1 MQCTEEFGGFH
12 AAGSESPFDR
22 LLEADTA
29 INCAMLRSLANCS
42 RFAVVQVLAPD
53 FHASAS
59 GTMWSMST
67 SASSY
72 THLASYTLY
81 HLPAVG
87 SQLLSTVTPVP
98 SRLSTSSRVSQVPD
112 TVCQCGNLSRLYPL
126 VEPSVLTV
134 RLANW
139 VAAVLADGGVGGYAC
154 AACPGVRAQ
163 AVVSATTEVAHAVI
177 RRISQASESWA
188 GRVP

>member
-1 MQCTEEFGGFH
+1 MQCTDAFGGFQ
-12 AAGSESPFDR
+12 AAGSESPLDR
-22 LLEADTA
+22 LLDADTA
-29 INCAMLRSLANCS
+29 ISCEMLRSLANCS

-87 SQLLSTVTPVP
+87 SQLLSTVTPEP
-98 SRLSTSSRVSQVPD
+98 SRFSTSSRVSQGPD
-112 TVCQCGNLSRLYPL
+112 TGCQGGTLSGLWPR
-126 VEPSVLTV
+126 VEPAALTV
-134 RLANW
+134 GLASW
-139 VAAVLADGGVGGYAC
+139 GAAVLAEGGVGG
-154 AACPGVRAQ
+154 
-163 AVVSATTEVAHAVI
+163 
-177 RRISQASESWA
+177 
-188 GRVP
+188 